1 MSLAQQFLCCKATIT
16 NIITTFISVLHDILY
31 VNIMSKIP
39 SSSKN
44 ASCQPMCF
52 EHFSNCRI
60 ILDCTEIGVDNTE
73 NLEKQCTFYSNYK
86 SKTTLKVLIGVS
98 PNGVITYVS
107 DLYGGS
113 ASDRAITMDC
123 GILNQ
128 LESGDM
134 VMADKG
140 FTLRDILPQG
150 VTLNIPSFLVNGQ
163 FTEEEAKRNKLIA
176 GACIHVERAI
186 QRLKTYAVLQH
197 IPFQHK
203 CIASKLVKVCACLVN
218 MQTPILKEI
227 SDRL

>member
-1 MSLAQQFLCCKATIT
+1 
-16 NIITTFISVLHDILY
+16 
-31 VNIMSKIP
+31 
-39 SSSKN
+39 
-44 ASCQPMCF
+44 
-52 EHFSNCRI
+52 
-60 ILDCTEIGVDNTE
+60 
-73 NLEKQCTFYSNYK
+73 
-86 SKTTLKVLIGVS
+86 
-98 PNGVITYVS
+98 
-107 DLYGGS
+107 
-113 ASDRAITMDC
+113 MDC

-176 GACIHVERAI
+176 GARIHVERAI

-227 SDRL
+227 SNRL